1 MATFVIVMG
10 VSGSGK
16 STVGELL
23 AQRLGWRF
31 YDGDHFHPPE
41 NVAKMAAGTPLD
53 DTDRAGWL
61 AALATLIRDGL
72 QAGESGVIAC
82 SALKTSYRDILQVDR
97 TQVQF
102 VYLKGT
108 FEVIWARMARR
119 QNHYMKAEMLQSQF
133 AALEE
138 PKGVLTCAIDRTPA
152 AIVAEIIREL
162 NLDQASSA
170 ASSAA

>member
-1 MATFVIVMG
+1 MAAFVIVMG

-16 STVGELL
+16 STIGELL

-41 NVAKMAAGTPLD
+41 NVAKMAAGIPLD
-53 DTDRAGWL
+53 DADRAGWL

-82 SALKTSYRDILQVDR
+82 SALKTSYRTILQVDA
-97 TQVQF
+97 TQVHF

-119 QNHYMKAEMLQSQF
+119 KNHYMKAEMLQSQF

-138 PKGVLTCAIDRTPA
+138 PAGVLTCTIEQTPA
-152 AIVAEIIREL
+152 EIVASILQSL
-162 NLDQASSA
+162 NLDRPPA
-170 ASSAA
+170 AA

>member
-1 MATFVIVMG
+1 MAAFVIVMG

-16 STVGELL
+16 STIGELL

-41 NVAKMAAGTPLD
+41 NVAKMAAGVPLD
-53 DTDRAGWL
+53 DADRAGWL

-82 SALKTSYRDILQVDR
+82 SALKASYRAILQVDA

-119 QNHYMKAEMLQSQF
+119 KNHYMKAEMLQSQF

-138 PKGVLTCAIDRTPA
+138 PTGVLTCDIEQPPE
-152 AIVAEIIREL
+152 AIVASILQSL
-162 NLDQASSA
+162 NLDPPPA
-170 ASSAA
+170 AA

>member
-23 AQRLGWRF
+23 AARMGWRF

-41 NVAKMAAGTPLD
+41 NVAKMAAGIPLD
-53 DTDRAGWL
+53 DADRAGWL

-82 SALKTSYRDILQVDR
+82 SALREKYRDILRVDD

-108 FEVIWARMARR
+108 FEVIWSRMQGRR
-119 QNHYMKAEMLQSQF
+119 NHYMKAEMLQSQF

-138 PKGVLTCAIDRTPA
+138 PVGVLACDITEPPPQ
-152 AIVAEIIREL
+152 IVAQIV
-162 NLDQASSA
+162 A
-170 ASSAA
+170 ALGLA